1 SRLGV
6 CDLLVLVEVEPACRN
21 RTDDLF
27 ITRSCRACLL
37 PAAAQLTPHVVSPPV
52 PAVDRRSAYILA
64 RMWHAHGGSITG
76 KMPAPRPQHRG
87 GGPPPG
93 AKETQPTTTRREG
106 RPKRPH

>member
-87 GGPPPG
+87 GGAPPAGEDTKPPSRSP
-93 AKETQPTTTRREG
+93 AG
-106 RPKRPH
+106 RPT